1 MDRRI
6 GASYS
11 ICVAIL
17 IFFAIALKPGD
28 GSRAPENR
36 GAAKRPSDA
45 AEHPR
50 AALARRE
57 KRNRGEDAS
66 LAAKAKRSPAR
77 RDAAP

>member
-36 GAAKRPSDA
+36 SAAERPSDTA
-45 AEHPR
+45 DHPR
-50 AALARRE
+50 AALAQRE

-66 LAAKAKRSPAR
+66 LPAEATRRPAR